1 LVYFKEYIS
10 YNGDLETP
18 SLGEGEIVTKSVT
31 GNRHMPRSKAASGP
45 EDSPNQVR
53 SDSTYNELREL
64 IVSGLLSPGARLVEG
79 EVARRL
85 GVSRTPVRSAFHR
98 LQQEGYAV
106 PASGGNVRTR
116 LVVSPM
122 TSEDAADLFNIV
134 GELEGLSGRYAAD
147 LDRVARVRLSDEMT
161 RLNSELLAASQVTQP
176 DATRMFELDVRFHRQ
191 LVEAASPPRLLAL
204 HDAIKPQ
211 VDRYARLYL
220 SSLTAE
226 LPLSVAEH
234 SEIVRSLRRG
244 DGDGTQQMIQTNWRN
259 AAYRVGT
266 IIESIGERGVW

>member
-1 LVYFKEYIS
+1 MADGRNS
-10 YNGDLETP
+10 ATP
-18 SLGEGEIVTKSVT
+18 RAEIAADPEEPS
-31 GNRHMPRSKAASGP
+31 NRI
-45 EDSPNQVR
+45 R

-64 IVSGLLSPGARLVEG
+64 IVSGRLSPGARLVEG

-85 GVSRTPVRSAFHR
+85 GMSRTPVRSAFHR

-106 PASGGNVRTR
+106 PARGGNLRTR
-116 LVVSPM
+116 LVVAPM
-122 TSEDAADLFNIV
+122 TTEDAADLFNIV

-147 LDRVARVRLSDEMT
+147 LDPESRTQLSDEMK
-161 RLNSELLAASQVTQP
+161 RLNSELLAASLAVQP
-176 DATRMFELDVRFHRQ
+176 DANLMFELDVSFHRR

-211 VDRYARLYL
+211 VDRYAKLYL

-234 SEIVRSLRRG
+234 SKIVLNLREG
-244 DGDGTQQMIQTNWRN
+244 NEDKTQQMIQENWRN
-259 AAYRVGT
+259 AALRVGV
-266 IIESIGERGVW
+266 IIESMGERGVW